1 MEQTIRVTNG
11 QGQAEIDIYVQS
23 QAGKVPMMEHLK
35 SESMYERFVDSIRNM
50 DACGIMINKQDT
62 VEFEGVLYR
71 VVFITLR
78 LRPGRTVFEVVL
90 VEY

>member
-11 QGQAEIDIYVQS
+11 KGQAEIDIYVQS
-23 QAGKVPMMEHLK
+23 SAGKVPMLEHLK
-35 SESMYERFVDSIRNM
+35 SEAMFERFQDSIRNM
-50 DACGIMINKQDT
+50 DACGILINKHDT
-62 VEFEGVLYR
+62 IEFEEVLYR

-78 LRPGRTVFEVVL
+78 LRPGRTVFEVIL